1 MVFLIIT
8 LAVLAGGV
16 FCTFKIAN
24 RFGLNLNIRSLLLC
38 SLCALVINFFLP
50 YVILQFSSYQLFFL
64 FALIVTSAFFI
75 TQYNERINMRALAN
89 AGQVFAVNAPEVL
102 ERAEERAAVCEA
114 APPVPAAQPA
124 PGEPAAQAKEAPPA
138 PEAPA
143 PGGGAPAA
151 RTEASASA
159 AMAAP
164 WFTLPKKSA
173 GAAKPRKRVFPAAP
187 TRLDEKRAGA
197 QKPLRLPACVCP
209 TVAERV
215 ASDMQ
220 NAKLLKLTAVL
231 AKLGSLDALLDYAY
245 AQKDLGAYENAIFAF
260 KQALERY
267 HGDAYAPFI
276 VIELCNIYKKAGAY
290 DEAIVIYKRA
300 FQLPAIC
307 ADAALKQ
314 EFERSLAY
322 LYIVRETLMKY
333 NCLKTPFGRI
343 PAALLEEIENA
354 FHNWRKKHAS

>member
-1 MVFLIIT
+1 MAFLIIT
-8 LAVLAGGV
+8 LVFLAAGV

-24 RFGLNLNIRSLLLC
+24 RFGLNLNVRSLLLC

-50 YVILQFSSYQLFFL
+50 YIILQFSNYQLFLL

-75 TQYNERINMRALAN
+75 TQYNERINMRAMTDS
-89 AGQVFAVNAPEVL
+89 GQEFALQAPEAF
-102 ERAEERAAVCEA
+102 EGAEMDASD
-114 APPVPAAQPA
+114 
-124 PGEPAAQAKEAPPA
+124 GDAPPA
-138 PEAPA
+138 LAPEPA
-143 PGGGAPAA
+143 PGGLASPALREPEALALESAAPAA
-151 RTEASASA
+151 RAEVPARAI
-159 AMAAP
+159 AAP
-164 WFTLPKKSA
+164 CFTLPKKS
-173 GAAKPRKRVFPAAP
+173 GAARRKKRVFSAP
-187 TRLDEKRAGA
+187 SAFRFTAESGGGEE
-197 QKPLRLPACVCP
+197 PSRLPVCVYP

-231 AKLGSLDALLDYAY
+231 AKLSSLDALLDYAY

-267 HGDAYAPFI
+267 REDAYAPFI
-276 VIELCNIYKKAGAY
+276 VIELCNIYKKAGIY

-300 FQLPAIC
+300 FQLPAVSS
-307 ADAALKQ
+307 DAALRRD
-314 EFERSLAY
+314 FERSLAY
-322 LYIVRETLMKY
+322 LYIVRETLLKY
-333 NCLKTPFGRI
+333 NCLKTPFAKI

>member
-8 LAVLAGGV
+8 LAALMVGV

-24 RFGLNLNIRSLLLC
+24 RFGLNLNVRSLLLC

-50 YVILQFSSYQLFFL
+50 YIILQFSNYQLLLL

-75 TQYNERINMRALAN
+75 TQYNERLNMRAVTDN
-89 AGQVFAVNAPEVL
+89 VQEFAVETPECFC
-102 ERAEERAAVCEA
+102 ACAAQQTDA
-114 APPVPAAQPA
+114 APA
-124 PGEPAAQAKEAPPA
+124 EPAVATAPA
-138 PEAPA
+138 PEARP
-143 PGGGAPAA
+143 
-151 RTEASASA
+151 EA
-159 AMAAP
+159 AMP
-164 WFTLPKKSA
+164 LPDA
-173 GAAKPRKRVFPAAP
+173 VQPAAP
-187 TRLDEKRAGA
+187 PPFAPTAGRATTLPPCFTRRSRDTRKPKRKKCAFSVVSVRPA
-197 QKPLRLPACVCP
+197 TVEEAPQLASTRLPACLCS

-215 ASDMQ
+215 ARDMQ

-245 AQKDLGAYENAIFAF
+245 AQKELGAYENAIFAF

-267 HGDAYAPFI
+267 QSDAYAPFM

-300 FQLPAIC
+300 FQLPAVRG
-307 ADAALKQ
+307 DEALKR
-314 EFERSLAY
+314 EFEQSLAY
-322 LYIVRETLMKY
+322 LRIVRETLLKY

-343 PAALLEEIENA
+343 PGAFLEEIESA
-354 FHNWRKKHAS
+354 FHNWRQKHAS